1 MYQHVKAE
9 EHRSHDPLVHHWL
22 VSLGFQVLMTDMAA
36 PVPGTPMAATTTLP
50 TQERLDYRETKQG
63 WESYFKGDMTLKELM
78 VSYGKNLVLVAPER
92 MEHMPRI
99 ISKVQRD
106 LFELHM
112 GDDKATCS
120 CVCVC
125 VFFVSECVCV
135 CMCACVL
142 VVCVVGVCV
151 CVCGCVGV

>member
-50 TQERLDYRETKQG
+50 TPERLDYRETKQG

-78 VSYGKNLVLVAPER
+78 VSYGKNLVLVAPDR

-125 VFFVSECVCV
+125 VCVFC
-135 CMCACVL
+135 L
-142 VVCVVGVCV
+142 
-151 CVCGCVGV
+151 